1 MKKMKLLTASLA
13 LALVLGACGN
23 GSNGNGGGGNSSS
36 ANGGSNTASS
46 NTGSNAAGD
55 DGSSTA
61 PQLSGDNLAYEKYND
76 PVTLNIGFKIPDDKL
91 KDGDTNDN
99 NIVSRYF
106 ESLTNIKVV
115 HAWEA
120 KGDDAFKQKVNLAIA
135 SDDLPDAVVVDRN
148 QLRKLI
154 DNDMLE
160 DLTDSLDKYGSKLV
174 KDIYASTEG
183 RALADATFDG
193 KVYGLPNVAIDA
205 DAPSLLWVRQDWLDK
220 LKLPAPQT
228 MDDVEK
234 IAQAFVQQD
243 PDGNGKNDTVGITGD
258 KQVVYGQKPN
268 PNGFDSIFSA
278 FHAFPKNWIKDADG
292 NIVYGSIT
300 PENKEALAKLA
311 DWYKRG
317 LIDKQF
323 ALYKETQ
330 EPIVANKTGIFFGPW
345 WMPYWPLADS
355 VTNDTKA
362 EWRAYAAPA
371 DASGKFVTHMA
382 PVTDRYIVVRKGY
395 EHPEAAVKMLNVFTR
410 YERRQDNSADAKKLD
425 DYAAETGV
433 HIRNFYPFDLL
444 LDYADAVVK
453 RYNDVQQALEGKIDP
468 NTFDPD
474 TKLVYDFTVL
484 DKENPKKNMDAW
496 KPATAYAYG
505 GKVLA
510 ETDMEKVYSVFY
522 GMTRTMETKWTTL
535 EKLENETFLK
545 IIVGDL
551 PLDAFDDFVAQWKQL
566 GGDQITKEVTDA
578 VNDK

>member
-1 MKKMKLLTASLA
+1 MKRTKLLTASLV
-13 LALVLGACGN
+13 LAFALGACSS
-23 GSNGNGGGGNSSS
+23 GSTGESGSTDSSGKTDSGKS
-36 ANGGSNTASS
+36 ANLTS
-46 NTGSNAAGD
+46 D
-55 DGSSTA
+55 D
-61 PQLSGDNLAYEKYND
+61 LAYGKYKE

-99 NIVSRYF
+99 NIASRYF
-106 ESLTNIKVV
+106 ESITNIKVV
-115 HAWEA
+115 HSWEA

-160 DLTDSLDKYGSKLV
+160 DLTGALDQYGSKLV
-174 KDIYASTEG
+174 KDIYNSTDG
-183 RALADATFDG
+183 RALADATYDG
-193 KVYGLPNVAIDA
+193 KLYGLPNVAIEA

-220 LKLPAPQT
+220 LKLPAPKT
-228 MDDVEK
+228 IDDVEA
-234 IAQAFVQQD
+234 IAQAFATQD
-243 PDGNGKNDTVGITGD
+243 PDGNGKNDTVGLTGD

-278 FHAFPKNWIKDADG
+278 YHAFPKNWIKDADG
-292 NIVYGSIT
+292 NVIYGSIT
-300 PENKEALAKLA
+300 PENKEALTKLA

-330 EPIVANKTGIFFGPW
+330 EPIVANKTGLFFGPW

-362 EWRAYAAPA
+362 EWHAYPAPA

-410 YERRQDNSADAKKLD
+410 YERRQDTSEEAKKLD
-425 DYAAETGV
+425 NYAAETGV

-453 RYNDVQQALEGKIDP
+453 RYNDVQQALKGSVDP

-484 DKENPKKNMDAW
+484 DNENPKKNMDAW
-496 KPATAYAYG
+496 KPANAYAFG

-522 GMTRTMETKWTTL
+522 GMTRTMETKWATL

-551 PLDAFDDFVAQWKQL
+551 PISAFDDFVTKWKQL
-566 GGDQITKEVTDA
+566 GGEQITKEVA
-578 VNDK
+578 EIANKE